1 MHGMKKNY
9 VMIAIILLFLA
20 GCSTDVKESDIKF
33 AGETG
38 VKVSFSAV
46 INNST
51 GSTLAPTRATD
62 TQWEVGDSI
71 GISCGNNQQNIHY
84 KYTGDANNMFVAK
97 GGVAEEIW
105 VLGTQ
110 EYDVAAYC
118 PFVGTSGISQGVVQV
133 LTDSEIKLRKQRG
146 NTLTFF
152 MLQQKQVLLSQ
163 MCSCHLITR

>member
-1 MHGMKKNY
+1 MKKNY
-9 VMIAIILLFLA
+9 VMTAIILLFLA

-84 KYTGDANNMFVAK
+84 KYTGDANSMFVAK

-133 LTDSEIKLRKQRG
+133 LTDSESQATEAKRKY
-146 NTLTFF
+146 LDF
-152 MLQQKQVLLSQ
+152 L
-163 MCSCHLITR
+163 

>member
-71 GISCGNNQQNIHY
+71 GISCGSTEHSLQIH
-84 KYTGDANNMFVAK
+84 
-97 GGVAEEIW
+97 
-105 VLGTQ
+105 
-110 EYDVAAYC
+110 
-118 PFVGTSGISQGVVQV
+118 
-133 LTDSEIKLRKQRG
+133 R
-146 NTLTFF
+146 
-152 MLQQKQVLLSQ
+152 
-163 MCSCHLITR
+163 

>member
-51 GSTLAPTRATD
+51 GSTLA
-62 TQWEVGDSI
+62 
-71 GISCGNNQQNIHY
+71 
-84 KYTGDANNMFVAK
+84 
-97 GGVAEEIW
+97 
-105 VLGTQ
+105 
-110 EYDVAAYC
+110 
-118 PFVGTSGISQGVVQV
+118 
-133 LTDSEIKLRKQRG
+133 
-146 NTLTFF
+146 
-152 MLQQKQVLLSQ
+152 
-163 MCSCHLITR
+163 

>member
-9 VMIAIILLFLA
+9 VMTAIILLFLA

-71 GISCGNNQQNIHY
+71 DQKTSKGNDPTWSTVKSRYWKN
-84 KYTGDANNMFVAK
+84 
-97 GGVAEEIW
+97 
-105 VLGTQ
+105 
-110 EYDVAAYC
+110 
-118 PFVGTSGISQGVVQV
+118 
-133 LTDSEIKLRKQRG
+133 
-146 NTLTFF
+146 
-152 MLQQKQVLLSQ
+152 
-163 MCSCHLITR
+163 